1 MNVEVFVQHLK
12 NMGID
17 SLIGV
22 PDSTLKVFCDYVN
35 SEGSNVFNHFVPA
48 NEGAAVGLAVGNY
61 LATGRPA
68 CVYMQNSGIG
78 NIVNPVT
85 SIAHADVYDI
95 PMLFL
100 IGWRGEPGKK
110 DEPQHKFMGRITE
123 SIFDVLE
130 IGHEVIGEETTDE
143 ELGDILLKAAAA
155 LKKNRQYAVIIKKNT
170 FEDRKFSDYANEHK
184 LVREKAIDTILES
197 LNKDDVIISTTGKI
211 SREVYEESD
220 RLLGDHKQAFLTVGG
235 MGHASMIALG
245 YAKQRPDKK
254 VFCIDGDGA
263 VLMHMGSLAFLAKQ
277 SPDNMVHICLNN
289 EAHESVGGMPTGAAG
304 ISYAEI
310 AKSCGYPI
318 VNCVTT
324 QEELKLA
331 MDAAKNNNKLTFVE
345 VMVAMESRADL
356 GRPKESAVENK
367 ENFMEYHGVK

>member
-12 NMGID
+12 KMGID

-68 CVYMQNSGIG
+68 CVYMQNSGVG

-143 ELGDILLKAAAA
+143 ELDAILLKAAAA